1 MQDTLLQIML
11 YLSVFI
17 SGLFFGSFLNLVS
30 DRIINKK
37 SILFGRSICDFCEK
51 ALRPLHLV
59 PLFSYLFQRG
69 KCAFC
74 KKKLSKYYPLSEFL
88 TGLLFVGAAYLTN
101 VFKELNFFS
110 VLGFFYFLVILS
122 FYVVLFLTDIK
133 YKLLPNKVVYSAI
146 IFAASFLV
154 ITTIVSFGVLY
165 YRLVND
171 SFGAY
176 LLEAGYFNQQVLA
189 AAKGIGAIF
198 LSAFGIGLF
207 FWLLVFIT
215 KGRGMGGGD
224 IKLGFLIGIVN
235 GFPFNVIAIFLGFII
250 GAVYSVSLIL
260 LKKKTMKD
268 TIAFGPFLIL
278 GSIIA
283 IVWGPYIWNW
293 YTSLL

>member
-74 KKKLSKYYPLSEFL
+74 KKKLSKYYPLSELL
-88 TGLLFVGAAYLTN
+88 TGFLFVGAAYLTN

-110 VLGFFYFLVILS
+110 VLGFFYFLVMLS
-122 FYVVLFLTDIK
+122 FYVVLFLTDLK

-176 LLEAGYFNQQVLA
+176 LLEAGYFNQQVLV
-189 AAKGIGAIF
+189 AAKGIGTIF